1 MASSLL
7 EALYQN
13 ILGNAGISAAV
24 DGQIFKNLAL
34 EESGT
39 ELRSSNQTL
48 ISCELVGIDGTRYNT
63 DLAFIVDVRSKKSYE
78 YTSEIV
84 QLLKDLLDDGFPIDP
99 ELGPNVLVTKIEAP
113 ILVSPELVGWRSRMK
128 IFGEIND
135 FPSISSLTPNLAS
148 PRAEN
153 TEIVFTCV
161 AADTELNKLE
171 YRFLL
176 TGPGIGN
183 VERDLTGWTTKNS
196 FVWKTTHIDIGA
208 NTVKA
213 EVREEPKLSGRG
225 AYDYQPVMSI
235 TKSYTITA
243 ESAGS
248 APTITSLTPNL
259 ASPQALGREITFV
272 CIAADADN
280 DEILCKFL
288 LNGPGTGSK
297 LQAVTNWQK
306 GNSWVWKPGLEDVG
320 ASTVYVQIRDDHHAG
335 PGSYDAQT
343 SASYTISSGSAPT
356 ITSLTPNLAS
366 PQVLGKEITFVCIA
380 ADADNDEIL
389 YKFLL
394 NGPGT
399 GSKLQAVTNW
409 QKGNSWTW
417 KPAFE
422 DVGASTV
429 YVQIRDDHHA
439 GPGSYDA
446 QTSASFTV
454 SESLPTIT
462 SLTTYP
468 ASPQV
473 PTTEIR
479 VICVAS
485 DANNEQILYRFLVT
499 GPGTGSKY
507 IDLTGWQAKNWTTW
521 TPRYIDSG
529 SNTLKAQ
536 IIDQKHAS
544 KGGYDAET
552 ALAFTVSP

>member
-1 MASSLL
+1 MVSSLL
-7 EALYQN
+7 EALYQAV
-13 ILGNAGISAAV
+13 LGDTGISAAV
-24 DGQIFKNLAL
+24 NGQIFKSKPL
-34 EESGT
+34 EESGP
-39 ELRSSNQTL
+39 ELLSSNKTL
-48 ISCELVGIDGTRYNT
+48 ISCELVGIEGTRYNT
-63 DLAFIVDVRSKKSYE
+63 DLAFVVDIRSRKSYE
-78 YTSEIV
+78 YTAEVV

-99 ELGPNVLVTKIEAP
+99 ELGPNVLVTKIDAP
-113 ILVSPELVGWRSRMK
+113 ILVSPELVGWRSKMK

-135 FPSISSLTPNLAS
+135 FPLISSLTPNLAS

-161 AADTELNKLE
+161 AADTELNKLD

-176 TGPGIGN
+176 TGPGTGN
-183 VERDLTGWTTKNS
+183 VERDLTGWTAKNS
-196 FVWKTTHIDIGA
+196 FVWKTTHVDIGA
-208 NTVKA
+208 NTIKA

-225 AYDYQPVMSI
+225 AYDYQPVMGI
-235 TKSYTITA
+235 TKSYTITEA
-243 ESAGS
+243 SSGS

-259 ASPQALGREITFV
+259 ASPQALG
-272 CIAADADN
+272 
-280 DEILCKFL
+280 
-288 LNGPGTGSK
+288 
-297 LQAVTNWQK
+297 
-306 GNSWVWKPGLEDVG
+306 
-320 ASTVYVQIRDDHHAG
+320 
-335 PGSYDAQT
+335 
-343 SASYTISSGSAPT
+343 
-356 ITSLTPNLAS
+356 
-366 PQVLGKEITFVCIA
+366 KEITFICIG

-399 GSKLQAVTNW
+399 GSKLQAVTGW
-409 QKGNSWTW
+409 QKSNSWTW
-417 KPAFE
+417 KPGLE

-429 YVQIRDDHHA
+429 YVQIRDDHHSE
-439 GPGSYDA
+439 PGSYDA
-446 QTSASFTV
+446 QTSLSFTV

-473 PTTEIR
+473 PTTDIR

-521 TPRYIDSG
+521 TPKYIDSG

-552 ALAFTVSP
+552 TVAFTVSP